1 MYHSNMEAISTM
13 NLLDDHKGASND
25 VVAEAIAVTKRATEL
40 RDAAIAQLLAQR
52 EQIDRD
58 LQTLGHVASTAP
70 NGSGGKHS
78 VIAAPSANTPQDLR
92 ARTTKFR
99 NLTLAQIGRRLLE
112 EHGTL
117 HGREIER
124 LAKAGGFKGG
134 TKNFQN
140 YMPVAFKR
148 DGGFENTGGNTW
160 RLKQP
165 EAQEK

>member
-1 MYHSNMEAISTM
+1 MEAISKM
-13 NLLDDHKGASND
+13 SLLDDPKGTGND

-40 RDAAIAQLLAQR
+40 RDAAIAQLLAQL

-58 LQTLGHVASTAP
+58 LQTLGYAPSTTP
-70 NGSGGKHS
+70 NGGGKHS
-78 VIAAPSANTPQDLR
+78 AVAALSAKAAR
-92 ARTTKFR
+92 AVHQVHTTRFR

-112 EHGTL
+112 EHGAL
-117 HGREIER
+117 HGKEIER

-148 DGGFENTGGNTW
+148 DGGFENTGGNNW
-160 RLKQP
+160 RLKEP
-165 EAQEK
+165 AAHGNE